1 MDGCQTNPTQ
11 KGSYPWTCSIK
22 KDDKDQKL
30 QSYLED
36 RGLESIYKRHS
47 GSVDYIFG
55 VVDSVSMKLTAANVA
70 QSAYLQSIIEQNWIT
85 MRQNEEIISLLKKIA
100 GK

>member
-1 MDGCQTNPTQ
+1 MGLFN
-11 KGSYPWTCSIK
+11 K

-30 QSYLED
+30 QSYLEE
-36 RGLESIYKRHS
+36 RGLESIYQRHS

-70 QSAYLQSIIEQNWIT
+70 HSAYLQSIIEQNWIT
-85 MRQNEEIISLLKKIA
+85 MRQNEEIISLLKNIA
-100 GK
+100 DK

>member
-1 MDGCQTNPTQ
+1 MGLFN
-11 KGSYPWTCSIK
+11 K
-22 KDDKDQKL
+22 KDDKNQKL
-30 QSYLED
+30 QSYLEE
-36 RGLESIYKRHS
+36 RGLETIYQRHP

-100 GK
+100 DK